1 MNYAGIGSRR
11 TPMNILAIM
20 RQISKELDSAGHIC
34 HTGGAIGADKAF
46 FDGAPSSTVLWLPW
60 QGYNGFYSDTP
71 ELYQKH
77 IDFAA
82 KYHPNWKA
90 CSFSARKMHGR
101 NAQIV
106 LGDDLKTPVD
116 FVVCWTPDGKLEGGT
131 AMALRIAFDYDIP
144 IFNLGSRLGEVEVL
158 KKLRLFLNTGEY
170 SPFY

>member
-1 MNYAGIGSRR
+1 
-11 TPMNILAIM
+11 
-20 RQISKELDSAGHIC
+20 
-34 HTGGAIGADKAF
+34 
-46 FDGAPSSTVLWLPW
+46 
-60 QGYNGFYSDTP
+60 
-71 ELYQKH
+71 
-77 IDFAA
+77 
-82 KYHPNWKA
+82 
-90 CSFSARKMHGR
+90 MHGR

-116 FVVCWTPDGKLEGGT
+116 FVVCWTPDGKLTGGT